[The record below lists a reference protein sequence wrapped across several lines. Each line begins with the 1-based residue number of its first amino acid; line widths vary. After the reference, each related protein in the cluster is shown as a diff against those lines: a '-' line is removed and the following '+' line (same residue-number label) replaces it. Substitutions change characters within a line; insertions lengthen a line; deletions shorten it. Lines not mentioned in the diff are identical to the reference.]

1 MGEEIE
7 RDHLNE
13 LNAAKSVGTL
23 TNRGESTNQNRND
36 DEEDESRKALRSDVE
51 NVASATVP
59 ATNDPISRA
68 VNCSGTDGGGQTI
81 PSIWFKI
88 KILVIQ
94 NIGIVSGF
102 MFMLLMAIHSESI
115 TLSD

>member
-13 LNAAKSVGTL
+13 LNAAKSVGTP
-23 TNRGESTNQNRND
+23 TNRENTNQNRS

-51 NVASATVP
+51 NVVSATVP
-59 ATNDPISRA
+59 PSDPISRA
-68 VNCSGTDGGGQTI
+68 MNCSVSDGGQTI

-102 MFMLLMAIHSESI
+102 MCMLLMAIHSESI
-115 TLSD
+115 ALSD